1 MPGFWEQDMK
11 ASTLKPDVVIALL
24 CGLYFVLYIDRTNI
38 ATAASA
44 IKSEL
49 GLSNVELGLAFSG
62 FSYAYLTF
70 QVIGGWLGDRYGPR
84 TVLAIFAIVFSAATV
99 MTGFIGGLVSL
110 FLARVL
116 LGIGEGAAFP
126 VGARAQVLCIPKE
139 KYGFSQGITHSFS
152 RLGNAVTPPLIAAL
166 IILTSWRTS
175 FVIVGLASFVWVGVW
190 LWVYRDPSSEDIS
203 AQSGNASTGSHGRSI
218 PWWPLFLRMLPVIL
232 VDFCFAWS
240 TWTYLNWLPSFFQNN
255 FHLNLK
261 DSALFTGGTFLV
273 GVVGNTLGGM
283 ISDGILRRTGSI
295 LKARRNVMAVALFA
309 AGAFLVPLL
318 VFRDQLVVTAC
329 LVTALFCTEMMVG
342 ALWSV
347 PMHIAPRYAGIASG
361 MMNCGYGVAG
371 IISPIVFGFVVDRS
385 GDWQLPF
392 AFSVGLLFVGSV
404 LTFWMRPNEP
414 FVDPREAAVADEAVA
429 LSESAESMQGAS

>member
-1 MPGFWEQDMK
+1 MK
-11 ASTLKPDVVIALL
+11 ASRLPSSVVVALL

-49 GLSNVELGLAFSG
+49 GLSNVEMGLAFSG
-62 FSYAYLTF
+62 FSYAYLLF
-70 QVIGGWLGDRYGPR
+70 QVIGGWLGDRYGPSII
-84 TVLAIFAIVFSAATV
+84 LAVFAIVFSVATV
-99 MTGFIGGLVSL
+99 MTGFVAGLVSL
-110 FLARVL
+110 FLVRVL

-126 VGARAQVLCIPKE
+126 VGVRAQVLCVPKE

-152 RLGNAVTPPLIAAL
+152 RLGNAVTPPLVASL

-175 FVIVGLASFVWVGVW
+175 FVIVGLASFVWVAAW
-190 LWVYRDPSSEDIS
+190 LWIYRDPSSEDIA
-203 AQSGNASTGSHGRSI
+203 AQSGNASTGSQHMSV
-218 PWWPLFLRMLPVIL
+218 PWWPLLLRMLPVIL

-295 LKARRNVMAVALFA
+295 LKARRNVMAVGLFA

-318 VFRDQLVVTAC
+318 VFRDQLVVTIC
-329 LVTALFCTEMMVG
+329 LVTALFCTEMMVA

-361 MMNCGYGVAG
+361 MMNCGYGLAG
-371 IISPIVFGFVVDRS
+371 IISPIVFGVVVDRT

-392 AFSVGLLFVGSV
+392 AFSVGLLFVGAV
-404 LTFWMRPNEP
+404 LTFWMRPNQP
-414 FVDPREAAVADEAVA
+414 FVDPRERPVNDAVNEHTKPV
-429 LSESAESMQGAS
+429 QRAS